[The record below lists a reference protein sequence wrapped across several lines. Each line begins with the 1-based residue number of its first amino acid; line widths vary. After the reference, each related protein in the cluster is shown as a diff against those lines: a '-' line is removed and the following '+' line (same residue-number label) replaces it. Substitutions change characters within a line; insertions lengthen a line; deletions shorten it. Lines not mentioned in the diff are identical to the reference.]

1 MILKQVMLGAIQ
13 CCGFQD
19 CCERVKEMMVI
30 IYCTFYPVA
39 SLTQAVRNFAKGLE
53 SWLQNSLDQ
62 IPKKMADVK
71 VSVTLARNI
80 SIFRGTLVRFSS

>member
-1 MILKQVMLGAIQ
+1 MIVKQVMLGASQ
-13 CCGFQD
+13 YCGFQC
-19 CCERVKEMMVI
+19 CCERVKETMVI
-30 IYCTFYPVA
+30 IYCTFYPLA

-71 VSVTLARNI
+71 VSVNLARNI
-80 SIFRGTLVRFSS
+80 SIFWGNLVRFST